1 MTQQIALFSPSTK
14 TIYFYNSTKID
25 GGFLHDVS
33 MKGVIYCYQNN
44 WKSIKSNANKMETSW
59 Y

>member
-1 MTQQIALFSPSTK
+1 M